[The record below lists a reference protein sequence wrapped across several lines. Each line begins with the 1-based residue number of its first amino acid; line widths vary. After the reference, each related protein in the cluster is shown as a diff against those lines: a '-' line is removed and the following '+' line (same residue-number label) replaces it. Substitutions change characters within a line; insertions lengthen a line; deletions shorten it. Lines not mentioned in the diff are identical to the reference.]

1 MRFDVPVI
9 GMKTLKTMKR
19 AGVTA
24 LAFQAG
30 RQIVLEREAV
40 VAYANRHGIA
50 IVGMKTDLPSAP
62 THPEMALND

>member
-1 MRFDVPVI
+1 
-9 GMKTLKTMKR
+9 MKTLKTMKR

-40 VAYANRHGIA
+40 IDYANRHGMALIGIA
-50 IVGMKTDLPSAP
+50 TDLPSAP
-62 THPEMALND
+62 TRPGGMENCA